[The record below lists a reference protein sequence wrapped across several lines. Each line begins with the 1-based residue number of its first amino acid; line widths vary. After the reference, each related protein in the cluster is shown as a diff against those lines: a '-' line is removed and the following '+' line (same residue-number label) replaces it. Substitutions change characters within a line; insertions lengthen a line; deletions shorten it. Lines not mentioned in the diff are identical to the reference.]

1 MQQTTEVT
9 LVLLKKIKNMS
20 VFYRLYQNNNKQSSG
35 YNKWYARAVMTET
48 MTTRQLAEIM
58 QENCTVKRSDIEAV
72 LREIVPTMTR
82 AMQDSKRVKIEGLG
96 TFKIGLK
103 TKGAASA
110 KAFNVKENV
119 TGMHVNFLPETYKDK
134 KTNRRITDLLNRCT
148 VAELPQNLV
157 VKENG
162 GETSEP

>member
-1 MQQTTEVT
+1 
-9 LVLLKKIKNMS
+9 MS

-72 LREIVPTMTR
+72 LREIVPTMAR
-82 AMQDSKRVKIEGLG
+82 AMQDSKRVKIDGLG

-110 KAFNVKENV
+110 KAFNINENV
-119 TGMHVNFLPETYKDK
+119 THARKLHSRDVQGQENKPPHHRPAQPLHRCRASAEPCGEGK
-134 KTNRRITDLLNRCT
+134 RRRTERALR
-148 VAELPQNLV
+148 LV
-157 VKENG
+157 FTEV
-162 GETSEP
+162 

>member
-1 MQQTTEVT
+1 
-9 LVLLKKIKNMS
+9 MS

>member
-1 MQQTTEVT
+1 
-9 LVLLKKIKNMS
+9 MS

-110 KAFNVKENV
+110 KAFNVNENV

-162 GETSEP
+162 GETTEP